1 MSLPEKMSIGWKTFQ
16 EEISEGSFG
25 AGELKKSEYKDICDF
40 NEMIADMRFVTV
52 GSSVILR

>member
-1 MSLPEKMSIGWKTFQ
+1 MSVGWKTFQ

-25 AGELKKSEYKDICDF
+25 AGELKKSEYKDICDIY
-40 NEMIADMRFVTV
+40 EMIADMRFAAV